1 LTAVDSSG
9 AGEARVDEGGVTNAA
24 DQTILVPGTVGDA
37 HHVAV
42 GDAQSAAFADF
53 DAAQLEF
60 DGRRDAAG
68 R

>member
-1 LTAVDSSG
+1 
-9 AGEARVDEGGVTNAA
+9 VDEGGVTNAA